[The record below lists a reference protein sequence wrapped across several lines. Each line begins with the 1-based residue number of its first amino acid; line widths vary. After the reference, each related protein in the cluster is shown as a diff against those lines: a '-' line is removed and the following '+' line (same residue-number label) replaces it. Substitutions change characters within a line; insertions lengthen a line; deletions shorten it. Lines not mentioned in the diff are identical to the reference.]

1 MCRQHDSDSQHVDVA
16 PPSAASSGA
25 AAGASD
31 PFPWDVGVFDA
42 HCHPTD
48 TMPSVASIPRM
59 KARGLAV
66 MSTRSQDQDL
76 VSEVAGNQGVQ
87 GPDELFASQ
96 SPERRF
102 VPCFGWHPWFSYQL
116 YDDTD
121 PAFVHDGTPQG
132 KIAHYDKILTPS
144 PSSADPSFAEGLE
157 DPRSLSQFLAETRA
171 RLEQHPFALVGE
183 IGLDKAFRLPESW
196 TTAGPVE
203 RDDGLTPG
211 GREGRRL
218 SPHRVSLEHQTA
230 ILTAQLKLAGEM
242 DRAVSVHGVQVHG
255 GVYNAVSACWKGHEK
270 EVLSRREKRRIA
282 AHAEDFSSDSETDS
296 DDDDE
301 GRRPAAAA
309 AVPTKR
315 AAGTGSKKPYPPRI
329 CLHSYS
335 GPVNIL
341 KQYTDPSVPAAVF
354 FSYSVCVNWDLENG
368 GGKNQKTIDAIRAT
382 PDDRILVESD
392 LHTAGDPMDDAL
404 ERICRIVCDIKGWP
418 LREGVE
424 RLARN
429 WRHYV
434 FGTQ

>member
-1 MCRQHDSDSQHVDVA
+1 MCQQHDSDSQHVDVV
-16 PPSAASSGA
+16 PQSAAPSGA
-25 AAGASD
+25 AAGTGSD

-48 TMPSVASIPRM
+48 TMPSVASIPQM

-76 VSEVAGNQGVQ
+76 VSQVAADQGVQ
-87 GPDELFASQ
+87 DPDDLSTSQ

-116 YDDTD
+116 YDDTA
-121 PAFVHDGTPQG
+121 PGFVHDGTPQG

-144 PSSADPSFAEGLE
+144 PSSADPSFAEGLQ
-157 DPRSLSQFLAETRA
+157 DPRPLSQFLSDTRA

-196 TTAGPVE
+196 TTAHQVQ
-203 RDDGLTPG
+203 RNDDVTPG

-230 ILTAQLKLAGEM
+230 ILKAQLKLAGEM
-242 DRAVSVHGVQVHG
+242 NRAVSVHGVQVHG
-255 GVYNAVSACWKGHEK
+255 GVYNAVSECWKGHEK
-270 EVLSRREKRRIA
+270 EVLSRRQKRRIA
-282 AHAEDFSSDSETDS
+282 EHAEDFSDS
-296 DDDDE
+296 DTDEYDDE
-301 GRRPAAAA
+301 GWPTEPKKAASSR
-309 AVPTKR
+309 TEK
-315 AAGTGSKKPYPPRI
+315 AGGGAGKPYPPRI

-341 KQYTDPSVPAAVF
+341 KQYIDPSVPSTVF
-354 FSYSVCVNWDLENG
+354 FSYSVCVNWDLDNG
-368 GGKNQKTIDAIRAT
+368 GRNQKTIDAIRAT
-382 PDDRILVESD
+382 PDDRLLVESD
-392 LHTAGDPMDDAL
+392 LHTAGDQMDDAL
-404 ERICRIVCDIKGWP
+404 ERICRIVCDLKGWP

-434 FGTQ
+434 FGIQ

>member
-1 MCRQHDSDSQHVDVA
+1 MCQQHGSDSQHVEA
-16 PPSAASSGA
+16 ATQSAAPSGV
-25 AAGASD
+25 AAGAGSD

-48 TMPSVASIPRM
+48 TMPSVASIPNM
-59 KARGLAV
+59 KARGLVV
-66 MSTRSQDQDL
+66 MSTRLQDQDL
-76 VSEVAGNQGVQ
+76 VSQVAVDQGVQ
-87 GPDELFASQ
+87 DPDDLTASQ
-96 SPERRF
+96 SPGRRF

-121 PAFVHDGTPQG
+121 PSFVHDGTPPR
-132 KIAHYDKILTPS
+132 KIAHFDKILTPS
-144 PSSADPSFAEGLE
+144 PSSADPSFAEGLQ
-157 DPRSLSQFLAETRA
+157 DPRPLSQFLKDTRT

-196 TTAGPVE
+196 TTADQVQ
-203 RDDGLTPG
+203 RDDDLTPG

-230 ILTAQLKLAGEM
+230 ILKAQLKLAGEM
-242 DRAVSVHGVQVHG
+242 SRAVSVHGVQVHG
-255 GVYNAVSACWKGHEK
+255 GVYNAVSECWKGHEK
-270 EVLSRREKRRIA
+270 EVLSRRQKRRIA
-282 AHAEDFSSDSETDS
+282 AHAEDFSDSETDE
-296 DDDDE
+296 DDE
-301 GRRPAAAA
+301 GRPAGPQEAASSRPG
-309 AVPTKR
+309 K
-315 AAGTGSKKPYPPRI
+315 AGGAGKPYPPRI

-341 KQYTDPSVPAAVF
+341 KQYVDPSVPSAVF
-354 FSYSVCVNWDLENG
+354 FSYSVCVNWDLEN

-392 LHTAGDPMDDAL
+392 LHTAGDRMDDAL
-404 ERICRIVCDIKGWP
+404 ERICRIVCDLKGWP

-429 WRHYV
+429 WHHYV

>member
-1 MCRQHDSDSQHVDVA
+1 MCRQHESNSQHVDVA
-16 PPSAASSGA
+16 PQSTAPSGA
-25 AAGASD
+25 ATGASG

-48 TMPSVASIPRM
+48 TMPSVASIPHM

-76 VSEVAGNQGVQ
+76 VSQVAMDQGVQ
-87 GPDELFASQ
+87 NPDDLSASP

-102 VPCFGWHPWFSYQL
+102 VPCFGWHPWFSYQI

-121 PAFVHDGTPQG
+121 PGFAYDGTPQQ
-132 KIAHYDKILTPS
+132 KIAHYDKILTPA
-144 PSSADPSFAEGLE
+144 PSSADPSFAEGLQ
-157 DPRSLSQFLAETRA
+157 DPLPLSQFINETRA
-171 RLEQHPFALVGE
+171 RLEQHPFALIGE

-196 TTAGPVE
+196 TKAGPVQ
-203 RDDGLTPG
+203 RDADLTPG

-218 SPHRVSLEHQTA
+218 SPHRVSVEHQAA
-230 ILTAQLKLAGEM
+230 ILKAQLKLAGEM

-255 GVYNAVSACWKGHEK
+255 GVYNAISECWKGHEK
-270 EVLSRREKRRIA
+270 EVLSRRQKRRIA
-282 AHAEDFSSDSETDS
+282 AHAEDFSDSETDEN
-296 DDDDE
+296 DE
-301 GRRPAAAA
+301 DQPAAAKQSSSR
-309 AVPTKR
+309 PGK
-315 AAGTGSKKPYPPRI
+315 AGGVSKPYPPRI

-341 KQYTDPSVPAAVF
+341 KQYIDPSVPSAVF

-368 GGKNQKTIDAIRAT
+368 SKNQKTIEAIRAT

-392 LHTAGDPMDDAL
+392 LHTAGDQMDDAL
-404 ERICRIVCDIKGWP
+404 ERICRIVCDLKGWP

-424 RLARN
+424 RLAQN